1 MVCFVVKGDDSE
13 GHKFMQNLK
22 IATQAVSLGGVE
34 SLISMPCT
42 TTHVSWKEEE
52 RIAVGINPG
61 FVRFSTGI
69 EDSEDLIADF
79 EQALNSL

>member
-1 MVCFVVKGDDSE
+1 
-13 GHKFMQNLK
+13 
-22 IATQAVSLGGVE
+22 
-34 SLISMPCT
+34 MPCT

-79 EQALNSL
+79 EQALNSISSHSDNSTLLLGYCGLLH